1 MRVSAGRLDELP
13 TDHVV
18 AVGDG
23 AVVVVRSADGG
34 VCAYRN
40 ACLHKGLSLDGA
52 RVHGG
57 RFACPQHFWQYDLA
71 SGVHLGGRGSLTPCP
86 VEVSADGEVHVEAPE
101 AAPALS
107 MRERL
112 LAHAREW
119 ERGA

>member
-1 MRVSAGRLDELP
+1 MRVSAGRVDELP
-13 TDHVV
+13 TDRAV

-23 AVVVVRSADGG
+23 EVVVVRSADGK

-57 RFACPQHFWQYDLA
+57 RFACPQHFWQYEVG

-86 VEVSADGEVHVEAPE
+86 VEVTEAGEVVVEAPD
-101 AAPALS
+101 AVPALS

>member
-1 MRVSAGRLDELP
+1 MRVSAGQLDDLP

-23 AVVVVRSADGG
+23 EVVVVRSADG

-52 RVHGG
+52 RVHAG
-57 RFACPQHFWQYDLA
+57 RFACPQHFWQYDLG
-71 SGVHLGGRGSLTPCP
+71 SGRHLGGRGSLTPCP
-86 VEVSADGEVHVEAPE
+86 VTVTEAGEVLVEAPE
-101 AAPALS
+101 PAPAPS
-107 MRERL
+107 MRELL
-112 LAHAREW
+112 LAHARDW